1 MVVSPNIIWI
11 DGNEESLENKIY
23 INQLISLGYYKI
35 ETFSDINKAIKK
47 IKTIEFEETIIIVS
61 GSLYNQFIEEFKLN
75 LNGIYVIPKIIIF
88 LGNKEKYL
96 ENCQYM
102 GNFNYINHPFYNSG
116 GVHNNFEEIK
126 NFIMNQNENN
136 KVMLKRDDDDEKNL
150 IFESIDCEEKL
161 ALPMFYKS
169 LIKITPEDKADLFT
183 QKLYDK
189 YSPKCQALKDLLDPI
204 MSLKNIPPQLLC
216 KYYSRIYTS
225 ECGFYN
231 DLNNDLREKRRDEYM
246 PFIKVLYEGLK
257 YKSLLLASN
266 EELYRGGKISKEQF
280 EIIKN
285 SKITKKEG
293 LPPGIV
299 FSKTFLSFTKDRKIA
314 EKFLFRND
322 TPQDNTS
329 DNLLRVLFI
338 LKNDKNL
345 DYTLSTHADIEKI
358 SFYQPEREVLFFPF
372 SSFAIENYQENV
384 LCGNTKYNIIY
395 LFYLGKYVDKFQKEI
410 QPQISLTDNIPG
422 MVQSQITPAAISPG
436 MIQSQFTP
444 IPNNQG
450 IIQSQIVPTAN
461 VPGMIQSQIPLT
473 PTESFN
479 LPSAPN
485 ILKKVPDSKFK
496 NELMDSGLVP
506 KEKIKLIKVGS
517 LVNEFQ
523 KHKEEI
529 KKVKTLP
536 PIEEEKKT
544 VINIYPK
551 AYVTRIYEEE
561 KPEPPIIEQSNNYI
575 TQEIRPINLD
585 KNINYITQGIP
596 PINLDKKNK
605 DITQGISPKILNQK
619 NKDIT
624 QGIPPIILYQKNK
637 DITQG
642 IPPINIDR
650 NNNYINAEINIDKNN
665 VNKLIRI
672 INSYEEYKRLHLYL
686 KVYDE
691 SKYENEKDIKDCQI
705 KIDGNQFNF
714 GYYHIFSTPGKHKIQ
729 YSFPSFL
736 TKTDFMFADCEYL
749 ENIDFQNFNTKYIYN
764 MSFMFYRCTSL
775 KYINLINFFTNRV
788 TDMSSMFN
796 GCESLDNLDLS
807 YFNTKNVNN
816 MSRMFFCCKSLQ
828 KLNVSNFNTEEV
840 FNMYSMFSG
849 CIALEDLN
857 LSSFNTRNVKNMS
870 RMFSGC
876 CSLKYLNISNFNTL
890 NVLYMSNLFS
900 GNTSLQKLN
909 MSNFNTQNVV
919 NMDDMFEGC
928 TSLFPQNI
936 ICNAPVIRK
945 VNYYR

>member
-23 INQLISLGYYKI
+23 VNQLISLGYYKI

-422 MVQSQITPAAISPG
+422 MVQSQITPSTISPV
-436 MIQSQFTP
+436 MVQSQFTP

-450 IIQSQIVPTAN
+450 MIQSQIVPTAN

-485 ILKKVPDSKFK
+485 ILKKIPDSKFK
-496 NELMDSGLVP
+496 NELMDSGLIP

-596 PINLDKKNK
+596 PINLDKK
-605 DITQGISPKILNQK
+605 IKIL
-619 NKDIT
+619 
-624 QGIPPIILYQKNK
+624 
-637 DITQG
+637 
-642 IPPINIDR
+642 
-650 NNNYINAEINIDKNN
+650 
-665 VNKLIRI
+665 
-672 INSYEEYKRLHLYL
+672 L
-686 KVYDE
+686 K
-691 SKYENEKDIKDCQI
+691 
-705 KIDGNQFNF
+705 
-714 GYYHIFSTPGKHKIQ
+714 
-729 YSFPSFL
+729 
-736 TKTDFMFADCEYL
+736 EYL
-749 ENIDFQNFNTKYIYN
+749 Q
-764 MSFMFYRCTSL
+764 
-775 KYINLINFFTNRV
+775 
-788 TDMSSMFN
+788 
-796 GCESLDNLDLS
+796 
-807 YFNTKNVNN
+807 
-816 MSRMFFCCKSLQ
+816 
-828 KLNVSNFNTEEV
+828 
-840 FNMYSMFSG
+840 
-849 CIALEDLN
+849 
-857 LSSFNTRNVKNMS
+857 
-870 RMFSGC
+870 
-876 CSLKYLNISNFNTL
+876 
-890 NVLYMSNLFS
+890 
-900 GNTSLQKLN
+900 
-909 MSNFNTQNVV
+909 
-919 NMDDMFEGC
+919 
-928 TSLFPQNI
+928 
-936 ICNAPVIRK
+936 
-945 VNYYR
+945 

>member
-11 DGNEESLENKIY
+11 NGNEESLENKIY
-23 INQLISLGYYKI
+23 TNQLISLGYYKI

-96 ENCQYM
+96 ENCQHM

-485 ILKKVPDSKFK
+485 ILKKIPDSKFK
-496 NELMDSGLVP
+496 NELMDSGLIP

-561 KPEPPIIEQSNNYI
+561 KPEPPIIE
-575 TQEIRPINLD
+575 
-585 KNINYITQGIP
+585 
-596 PINLDKKNK
+596 
-605 DITQGISPKILNQK
+605 QK

-736 TKTDFMFADCEYL
+736 TNTDFMFADCEYL

-900 GNTSLQKLN
+900 GNTSIQKIN